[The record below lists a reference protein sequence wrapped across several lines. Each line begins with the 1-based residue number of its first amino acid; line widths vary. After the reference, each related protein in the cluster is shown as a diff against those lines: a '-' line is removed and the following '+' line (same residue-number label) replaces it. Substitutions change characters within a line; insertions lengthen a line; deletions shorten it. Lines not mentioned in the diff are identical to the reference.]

1 MSEKPW
7 KVFERRIG
15 KILGLPRGKQREG
28 PLGLM
33 GFDSIGP
40 RSLDVLLHRLGVEA
54 KHTKGELPKWLIDTL
69 EQARQARKF
78 HVDEEVIDHTMPPL
92 EHFDYDPI
100 CVFGDAGRKDEDILC
115 VLSLT
120 DYVSLRK
127 KAAAWEEDLS
137 DIRGHIKMDCSKKQV
152 GLALWK
158 EHLERLNG
166 ILDRYKKRGF

>member
-1 MSEKPW
+1 MSDTPW
-7 KVFERRIG
+7 KAFERRVG

-40 RSLDVLLHRLGVEA
+40 RSLDVFRHRLGVES

-78 HVDEEVIDHTMPPL
+78 HVDEEVMDQTMPPL
-92 EHFDYDPI
+92 EHHDYDPI
-100 CVFGDAGRKDEDILC
+100 CVFGDAGRRDEDILC
-115 VLSLT
+115 VLSLV

-127 KAAAWEEDLS
+127 KAAAWEEDLK
-137 DIRGHIKMDCSKKQV
+137 DIQGHIKMDCNPKYVCLTEWK
-152 GLALWK
+152 GL
-158 EHLERLNG
+158 LEYLNG
-166 ILDRYKKRGF
+166 VFDRYKKRGF